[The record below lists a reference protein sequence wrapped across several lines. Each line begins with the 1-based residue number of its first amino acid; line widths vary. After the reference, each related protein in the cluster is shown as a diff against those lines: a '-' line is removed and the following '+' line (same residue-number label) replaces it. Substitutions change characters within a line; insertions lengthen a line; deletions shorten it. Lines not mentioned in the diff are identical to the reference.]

1 MPAERLTTEHILAK
15 FEQVIQSN
23 QEFRLNDTVEINV
36 IHVSMPIGGK
46 RSKRS
51 EVNLEKHL
59 EKKRTIVRI
68 RNDDNLCMAR
78 ALVVAKAKLDS
89 DPQYKYVSDHRKP
102 MQTRLVREL
111 HQNANV
117 LLEPCG
123 VEQAKLFQAYLT
135 EYQINIVS
143 KEYNNNIIYAG
154 PEKDKRIYLY
164 MHDNHYDVITKMP
177 GFFARHY
184 YCHTCKMTYDHH
196 EEHLC
201 PNECKCCGF
210 SPICPKESWRSCKDC
225 HRQFKSQRCYDQHKR
240 SKGNARPVCQSL
252 IRCMKCMEVV
262 ERRHLAPEKHQC
274 GLTKCGICGK
284 YVQLEGHHC
293 YIQPETKKKRKIRLL
308 KKKKKCRK
316 NGYDVSAFLDT
327 ECRQGE
333 REEEDEAVEESMK
346 ELLFFDLECRQENGN
361 HEPNLCVVQDEAGEE
376 WIFQG
381 DKTIDEFCE
390 WLFTDEHA
398 GCTVMAHNF
407 QGYDS
412 YFILQ
417 YLRKQG
423 VKYDVIMRGAKVL
436 SLKVEL
442 FDIRFIDSL
451 NFLPMKLASL
461 PKTFGIGELAKG
473 HFPHFF
479 NKKENENYVGPIP
492 PATYYNPDGMNPKD
506 REAFMT
512 WHAAKKESNY
522 VFNFKEEIITY
533 CRSDVDILRRCCMEF
548 RDLFYNVTDIDPF
561 RTLTIASAC
570 HLVYRTN
577 CLLKDTIG
585 IVPPMGYTPKKKQ
598 SLFAHKWLSYTVEKR
613 GIHIQHARN
622 GGEKRVGDYFLD
634 GYHEETHT
642 AYEVHGCFWHGC
654 PKCYVRDTVNPVK
667 DKTMQELHHCTV
679 AKSEYLKCQGY
690 NVVEIWECDVKRELK
705 QNEEMKYYF
714 DHYHI
719 ADPLEPCHALYG
731 SRTNAAKLYHCCQG
745 DEQIRYVDFT
755 SLYPH
760 VNRSRTVPSG
770 HPEIITENF
779 DQNVSNYFGL
789 IKCTVLPP
797 RGLFHPVLP
806 HRTQGKL
813 MFALCKTCA
822 DTCNQTP
829 CTHSDAERAIQGTW
843 CSVEVMKALEKGYR
857 IVQVHEVWH
866 FSRKS
871 DTLFKEFIDTFAK
884 IKLEA
889 SGYPKDCV
897 TDEQKQ

>member
-1 MPAERLTTEHILAK
+1 M
-15 FEQVIQSN
+15 S
-23 QEFRLNDTVEINV
+23 
-36 IHVSMPIGGK
+36 IGGK

-78 ALVVAKAKLDS
+78 ALVVAKAKLDD
-89 DPQYKYVSDHRKP
+89 DPHYKYISDHRKP
-102 MQTRLVREL
+102 MQTRLAQEL

-117 LLEPCG
+117 PLCPCG
-123 VEQAKLFQAYLT
+123 IEQAKLFQTYLT

-177 GFFARHY
+177 GFFARVF
-184 YCHTCKMTYDHH
+184 YCHTCKKAYDHH

-210 SPICPKESWRSCKDC
+210 SPICPEESWRSCKDC
-225 HRQFKSQRCYDQHKR
+225 YRQFKSQRCYDQHKR
-240 SKGNARPVCQSL
+240 PKGNTQSVCQSL

-262 ERRHLAPEKHQC
+262 DRRHQAPEKHLC
-274 GLTKCGICGK
+274 GKRKCGICGK
-284 YVQLEGHHC
+284 YVQLEGYRC
-293 YIQPETKKKRKIRLL
+293 YIQPETKKKRKNPTPEEEEMPE
-308 KKKKKCRK
+308 
-316 NGYDVSAFLDT
+316 NGYDVTGFFDR

-333 REEEDEAVEESMK
+333 REDEDEAVEESMK

-376 WIFQG
+376 WIFHG
-381 DKTIDEFCE
+381 DKTIDEFWE
-390 WLFTDEHA
+390 WLFTTEHA

-423 VKYDVIMRGAKVL
+423 VKYNVIMRGAKVL

-442 FDIRFIDSL
+442 FHIRFIDSL
-451 NFLPMKLASL
+451 NFFPMKLASL
-461 PKTFGIGELAKG
+461 PKTFGIEELKKG
-473 HFPHFF
+473 YFPHFF

-492 PATYYNPDGMNPKD
+492 PASYYNPDAMNPKD
-506 REAFMT
+506 REAFMA
-512 WHAAKKESNY
+512 WHATKMESNY
-522 VFNFKEEIITY
+522 AFNFKEEIIAY

-548 RDLFYNVTDIDPF
+548 RELFYNITNIDPL
-561 RTLTIASAC
+561 RTFTIGSAC

-577 CLLKDTIG
+577 YLLKDTIG
-585 IVPPMGYTPKKKQ
+585 IVPPMGYTPKNNQ
-598 SLFAHKWLSYTVEKR
+598 SLFAHKWLSYTAEKR

-642 AYEVHGCFWHGC
+642 AFEVHGCFWHGC
-654 PKCYVRDTVNPVK
+654 PKCYARDTVNPVN
-667 DKTMQELHHCTV
+667 DKTMWELHHRTA
-679 AKSEYLKCQGY
+679 AKSEYLRRQGY
-690 NVVEIWECDVKRELK
+690 NVVEVWECDVDRELK
-705 QNEEMKYYF
+705 QNDEMKHYF
-714 DHYHI
+714 DHFHMP
-719 ADPLEPCHALYG
+719 DPLNPRHALYG
-731 SRTNAAKLYHCCQG
+731 GRTNAAKLYHCCEG

-760 VNRSRTVPSG
+760 VNRSKTVPTN
-770 HPEIITENF
+770 HPEVITENF
-779 DQNVSNYFGL
+779 DEDISNYFGL

-806 HRTQGKL
+806 HHGLNKL

-822 DTCNQTP
+822 DTGNQTQ

-857 IVQVHEVWH
+857 IVQMHEVWH
-866 FSRKS
+866 FPQKS
-871 DTLFKEFIDTFAK
+871 DTSTPLRKSNWKPAVIPK
-884 IKLEA
+884 IVSRTDK
-889 SGYPKDCV
+889 SGGTSTIFSRTRAFSWIPPK
-897 TDEQKQ
+897 

>member
-1 MPAERLTTEHILAK
+1 MRNIFITFEFFGLVMEEKINGCQTLAELGELERTHLLNEEEQRLMFERRLQIFQRIHEWREENKKLGIEPAISDFWTPEQRQRFLNEWNDDSYIIEASRGEKRTYDEMMSEEPSTSHQGALQMGRGEGDEGDNERPFYIESARQVYTKKFKTNATSYRIRFTNVIADAEITSLHERLHEIFQQILDETVGGVPPQDQIRFVLHSNQLDKPIRFPFMPAERLTTEHILAK

-51 EVNLEKHL
+51 EVNLGKHL
-59 EKKRTIVRI
+59 EKKRSVVRI
-68 RNDDNLCMAR
+68 RNDDDLCMVR
-78 ALVVAKAKLDS
+78 ALVVAKAKLDN
-89 DPQYKYVSDHRKP
+89 DPQYKSIVDYRGT
-102 MQTRLVREL
+102 MQTRLAREL
-111 HQNANV
+111 HHNAGV
-117 LLEPCG
+117 PLEPCG
-123 VEQAKLFQAYLT
+123 IEQAKLFQAYLP

-184 YCHTCKMTYDHH
+184 YCHTCKKAYDHH

-240 SKGNARPVCQSL
+240 PEGNARPVCQSL

-262 ERRHLAPEKHQC
+262 ERRHLAPEKHLC
-274 GLTKCGICGK
+274 GKRKCGTCGK
-284 YVQLEGHHC
+284 YVQLEGHRC
-293 YIQPETKKKRKIRLL
+293 YIQPETKKKRKNPTPEEEEEMPE
-308 KKKKKCRK
+308 
-316 NGYDVSAFLDT
+316 NGYDVAGFFDM

-333 REEEDEAVEESMK
+333 REDEDEAVEESMK

-390 WLFTDEHA
+390 WLFTTEHA

-461 PKTFGIGELAKG
+461 PKTFGIEELAKG

-479 NKKENENYVGPIP
+479 KEKENENYVGPIP

-506 REAFMT
+506 REAFT
-512 WHAAKKESNY
+512 TRHATKKESNY
-522 VFNFKEEIITY
+522 VFNFK
-533 CRSDVDILRRCCMEF
+533 
-548 RDLFYNVTDIDPF
+548 
-561 RTLTIASAC
+561 
-570 HLVYRTN
+570 
-577 CLLKDTIG
+577 
-585 IVPPMGYTPKKKQ
+585 
-598 SLFAHKWLSYTVEKR
+598 
-613 GIHIQHARN
+613 
-622 GGEKRVGDYFLD
+622 
-634 GYHEETHT
+634 
-642 AYEVHGCFWHGC
+642 
-654 PKCYVRDTVNPVK
+654 
-667 DKTMQELHHCTV
+667 
-679 AKSEYLKCQGY
+679 
-690 NVVEIWECDVKRELK
+690 
-705 QNEEMKYYF
+705 
-714 DHYHI
+714 
-719 ADPLEPCHALYG
+719 
-731 SRTNAAKLYHCCQG
+731 
-745 DEQIRYVDFT
+745 
-755 SLYPH
+755 
-760 VNRSRTVPSG
+760 
-770 HPEIITENF
+770 
-779 DQNVSNYFGL
+779 
-789 IKCTVLPP
+789 
-797 RGLFHPVLP
+797 
-806 HRTQGKL
+806 
-813 MFALCKTCA
+813 
-822 DTCNQTP
+822 
-829 CTHSDAERAIQGTW
+829 
-843 CSVEVMKALEKGYR
+843 
-857 IVQVHEVWH
+857 
-866 FSRKS
+866 
-871 DTLFKEFIDTFAK
+871 
-884 IKLEA
+884 
-889 SGYPKDCV
+889 
-897 TDEQKQ
+897 